1 MSPIARVLLAAFSL
15 AGAGLACEVSATP
28 KTVCTIT
35 VNSPDEKETLK
46 RTLPEG
52 DYRFVELVERGR
64 ADWLASACR
73 SGVRCDVLLISGHF
87 DGGTEFYTDR
97 LEQRESLPVSDMR
110 RAACSESCPG
120 VFSQLR
126 EVYLFGC
133 NTLNADGLTGAAG
146 EIARSLVR
154 GGAAPADAERIA
166 RALNDRHR
174 ESNRDRMR
182 QIFKDVPII
191 YGFSSKAPLGPFAAA
206 TLDRYLQAS
215 PQREFGNGQAS
226 AKLLGLFA
234 PASMTVVAGLTDADA
249 DADFRRDVCRLSD
262 DRLSAAQKLGFVHEV
277 LQRDPA
283 EVRMLFDHVEAY
295 ARSLTEDDRQS
306 AAARRVREAIVDD
319 RAARERYL
327 AFVRNDDEPL
337 VRSRMLA
344 LARELGWLTP
354 AELAAEYRRLLG
366 DRLRGTA
373 MGPADVDLACSLNRN
388 HELGLEPLASPD
400 SPGRVDRVARAG
412 ILACLDSAE
421 AHGDVLRALTS
432 AREADVE
439 IARVYLRHRPI
450 VAADDLRRM
459 TATIA
464 RMKAADA
471 QARALEAVAAWGL
484 SDPASLEELARLFP
498 KAGSISVQRAIATVL
513 IRGDYRAIAK
523 PELVHALRTQRLR
536 SPDGEDVIDVLIR
549 RLQMS
554 L

>member
-1 MSPIARVLLAAFSL
+1 MSLSARVLLAAL
-15 AGAGLACEVSATP
+15 ALASAVLACDAPAAPT
-28 KTVCTIT
+28 TVCTIT
-35 VNSPDEKETLK
+35 VNSPDEKESLK
-46 RTLPEG
+46 RGLPEG

-73 SGVRCDVLLISGHF
+73 SGVRCDVLLVSGHF

-97 LEQRESLPVSDMR
+97 LEQRESLPVSEMR

-120 VFSQLR
+120 VFAQLR

-133 NTLNADGLTGAAG
+133 NTLNPDGLTGAAG
-146 EIARSLVR
+146 EIARALVR
-154 GGAAPADAERIA
+154 GGAAPADAERVA

-215 PQREFGNGQAS
+215 PPPAIGSGQAS
-226 AKLLGLFA
+226 TKLLGLFA
-234 PASMTVVAGLTDADA
+234 PATMAVAAGLTDADP

-262 DRLSAAQKLGFVHEV
+262 DRLSAAQKLDFVHDV

-283 EVRMLFDHVEAY
+283 EVRMLFDYVEAY
-295 ARSLTEDDRQS
+295 AGSLTEDDRQS
-306 AAARRVREAIVDD
+306 PAARRALEAIAGD

-327 AFVRNDDEPL
+327 AFARNDDEPT

-344 LARELGWLTP
+344 LARDLGWLTP
-354 AELAAEYRRLLG
+354 AELAAEYRRLLD
-366 DRLRGTA
+366 DRLRSTA
-373 MGPADVDLACSLNRN
+373 MNAADVDLACSLNRS
-388 HELGLEPLASPD
+388 HELGIEPLAPSE
-400 SPGRVDRVARAG
+400 SPGRPDQVARAG
-412 ILACLDSAE
+412 VLACLDSAE
-421 AHGDVLRALTS
+421 ARGEILRALTS
-432 AREADVE
+432 AHEADVE

-450 VAADDLRRM
+450 VAADELRRV

-464 RMKAADA
+464 RMQDADA
-471 QARALEAVAAWGL
+471 QTRALEAVAAWGL

-498 KAGSISVQRAIATVL
+498 RAGSIGVQRAIATVL

-523 PELVHALRTQRLR
+523 PELVRALRTQRLR
-536 SPDGEDVIDVLIR
+536 SPEGKDVIDVLIR